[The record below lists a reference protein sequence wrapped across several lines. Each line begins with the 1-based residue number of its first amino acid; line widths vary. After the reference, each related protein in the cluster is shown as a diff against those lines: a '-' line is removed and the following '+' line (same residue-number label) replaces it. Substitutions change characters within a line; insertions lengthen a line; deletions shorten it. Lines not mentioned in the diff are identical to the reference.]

1 MKKPNQPIYKSK
13 ATESTSP
20 GLNPGLMG
28 RSMALLLLFLL
39 SFSLS
44 TQAQFIR
51 INLDVEPETGLS
63 ESSDFDLLLRPTD
76 KSNLPAEW
84 TGSFDE
90 DQELYRGNYLLQ
102 IRGNEN
108 FLVQA
113 RISHTPVLLSKKGES
128 LPLLVQMAYRN
139 DGFSQ
144 PPYNACGEEVF
155 FPLNDSGLLI
165 ENIKSNPQV
174 LISTVFVQV
183 NVAAPVQKQDL
194 YSGNIHLQLEYN

>member
-1 MKKPNQPIYKSK
+1 MSK

-20 GLNPGLMG
+20 GLNPGLKG

-39 SFSLS
+39 SVSLS

-63 ESSDFDLLLRPTD
+63 ESNDFDLLLRPAEKKD
-76 KSNLPAEW
+76 LPTEW
-84 TGSFDE
+84 AGSFSE
-90 DQELYRGNYLLQ
+90 ENNLYRGNYLFQ

-113 RISHTPVLLSKKGES
+113 KISHTPFLLSTKGES

-139 DGFSQ
+139 DGVSR
-144 PPYNACGEEVF
+144 PPYKAGGDYLF

-183 NVAAPVQKQDL
+183 NIAAPAQKQDI
-194 YSGNIHLQLEYN
+194 YSGNINLQLEYN